1 MTSALANEDIES
13 LIEEGCIVHPSD
25 VIRLTSLA
33 LKIEKRPDFR
43 LSTLPRVA
51 LCGGVLFVEPTIE
64 QRIYLD

>member
-1 MTSALANEDIES
+1 MVGQLAMEDIKT
-13 LIEEGCIVHPSD
+13 LIAEGCVVGPED
-25 VIRLTSLA
+25 VVRLNALA

-51 LCGGVLFVEPTIE
+51 LCGGVLFSEPTIE